1 MTRQSSSELT
11 GASAA
16 HTRPAA
22 SRTGGSPGWR
32 IRPRA
37 TSTAAK
43 IIERYLVLIAWGVLV
58 LIFGVVEPSTFLTSN
73 NLATIFGSQAV
84 LVIVALGL
92 IVPLIAGDYDLSVG
106 GVLTLSTMIIGVV
119 NSEHRVSILLAILL
133 ALAVGAVIGAVNAGF
148 ILVFGIDPFIVTLGT
163 GTVALGITL
172 FISQS
177 QTIAGISPALVNAVV
192 VNRLFGIPLEFY
204 YGLGLCVVIWYVLR
218 FTALGP
224 RLLAVGRGRE
234 VARLSGINVA
244 RIRLGALITSGF
256 FAAGAGIVYAG
267 TTGSA
272 DPTSGSSYLLPA
284 FAAAFLGATT
294 IVPGR
299 FNPWG
304 TVVSAYF
311 LITGITGLTLL
322 GYGSYVQDVFYG
334 GALVLAVALSQV
346 ARGRQAQA
354 ITGG

>member
-1 MTRQSSSELT
+1 MKSQPSSELT
-11 GASAA
+11 GEPTTLARRS
-16 HTRPAA
+16 TR
-22 SRTGGSPGWR
+22 SGGLRRPSGQPGA
-32 IRPRA
+32 RA
-37 TSTAAK
+37 TATK
-43 IIERYLVLIAWGVLV
+43 VLERYFVLIAWGVLV
-58 LIFGVVEPSTFLTSN
+58 LIFGLIEPATFLTTSN
-73 NLATIFGSQAV
+73 WATIFGSQAV
-84 LVIVALGL
+84 LVVVSLGL
-92 IVPLIAGDYDLSVG
+92 IVPLVAGDYDLSVG

-119 NSEHRVSILLAILL
+119 NAEHHVGIGLAILL
-133 ALAVGAVIGAVNAGF
+133 ALGVGCAIGALNAAF
-148 ILVFGIDPFIVTLGT
+148 VLIFGIDPFIVTLGT
-163 GTVALGITL
+163 GTVALGVTL
-172 FISQS
+172 YISQS
-177 QTIAGISPALVNAVV
+177 QTIAGISTSLVNAVV
-192 VNRLFGIPLEFY
+192 VDRLFGIPLEFY
-204 YGLGLCVVIWYVLR
+204 YGLGLCVVIWYLLR
-218 FTALGP
+218 FTTIGP

-244 RIRLGALITSGF
+244 RIRLGALVTSGF

-299 FNPWG
+299 FNAWG

-322 GYGSYVQDVFYG
+322 GLGSWVQDIFYG
-334 GALVLAVALSQV
+334 GALVIAVALSQV
-346 ARGRQAQA
+346 ARGRRAQT

>member
-1 MTRQSSSELT
+1 MTMPSSSELT
-11 GASAA
+11 GAPDAQVGRRVLGRLRRGWSGRGASA
-16 HTRPAA
+16 
-22 SRTGGSPGWR
+22 
-32 IRPRA
+32 
-37 TSTAAK
+37 TAVK
-43 IIERYLVLIAWGVLV
+43 MLERYLVLIAWAALV
-58 LIFGVVEPSTFLTSN
+58 LIFGALEPSTFLTTN
-73 NLATIFGSQAV
+73 NWATIFGSQAV
-84 LVIVALGL
+84 LVIVSLGL

-119 NSEHRVSILLAILL
+119 NSEHHVGIGWAILL
-133 ALAVGAVIGAVNAGF
+133 ALAVGCGIGALNAAF
-148 ILVFGIDPFIVTLGT
+148 ILIFGIDPFIVTLGI

-172 FISQS
+172 NISQS
-177 QTIAGISPALVNAVV
+177 QTIAGISASLVNAVV

-204 YGLGLCVVIWYVLR
+204 YGLGLCVAIWYLLR
-218 FTALGP
+218 FTAIGP
-224 RLLAVGRGRE
+224 RLLAVGRGRD

-244 RIRLGALITSGF
+244 RIRFGALVTSGF
-256 FAAGAGIVYAG
+256 FAAGAGVVYAG

-272 DPTSGSSYLLPA
+272 DPTSGATYLLPA

-299 FNPWG
+299 FNVWG

-322 GYGSYVQDVFYG
+322 GYGSYVQDIFYG
-334 GALVLAVALSQV
+334 GALVIAVALSQV
-346 ARGRQAQA
+346 ARGRSAQT